1 MKKSLFLKPRRIVS
15 ILVATSLVAPS
26 TGTLVES
33 TAYAQGAKKKPLR
46 EQLPAEAQ
54 KHWDTAIALYS
65 RGQWDGARASFNA
78 AFEAS
83 KNPRV
88 LFNVA
93 VCEKNMGHY
102 ARAIDI
108 YKRELVEGKGQL
120 DATEEADVKAQIS
133 GLEAFVASVTI
144 DVSEAGADVFIDEA
158 KVGTSPLPGPVS
170 VSIGER
176 HVRVSKPG
184 FADTR
189 DTVDLK
195 AGAQGKLSVRMTA
208 SQKTALVNVNVIGPA
223 NAIVKID
230 GREVGTAPYKGQVN
244 VSAEPHSFSAE
255 APDYVAATQS
265 AIVKD
270 GEALNL
276 TLQLSKEQSKG
287 KLIVSAKPEGATIE
301 IDGHPMGSTKWDGP
315 VDVGTHQVTV
325 KKQGYYTWNQDVEV
339 PKGAER
345 TISTTLNEDR
355 NTSFVPWLIG
365 TVLVVGASATAI
377 YFITKPKDDEPVR
390 GSLAPFT
397 VGTPSYRF

>member
-1 MKKSLFLKPRRIVS
+1 MIHSYKTRGLISL
-15 ILVATSLVAPS
+15 LVATAVVAPTVTFVS
-26 TGTLVES
+26 ENV
-33 TAYAQGAKKKPLR
+33 AYAQTKKKPLR
-46 EQLPAEAQ
+46 DQLPPEAQ
-54 KHWDTAIALYS
+54 KAWDTAVALYA
-65 RGQWDGARASFNA
+65 RGQWDGARTSFNA

-83 KNPRV
+83 HNPRV

-108 YKRELVEGKGQL
+108 YKRELAEGRGQL
-120 DATEEADVKAQIS
+120 DAQEEADVKGQIA

-176 HVRVSKPG
+176 HIRVSKAG
-184 FADTR
+184 FADSR

-195 AGAQGKLSVRMTA
+195 AGAQGKVTIKMTA
-208 SQKTALVNVNVIGPA
+208 SQKTALVNVNVIGPS
-223 NAIVKID
+223 NAVVKID
-230 GREVGTAPYKGQVN
+230 GREVGPAPYKGQVN
-244 VSAEPHSFSAE
+244 VSAEPHAFSAE
-255 APDYVAATQS
+255 APGYVTATQS

-276 TLQLSKEQSKG
+276 TLQLSAEQSKG
-287 KLIVSAKPEGATIE
+287 KLVVSAKPEGAIIE
-301 IDGHPMGSTKWDGP
+301 IDGHPVGSNKWDGP

-365 TVLVVGASATAI
+365 TILVVGASATAI
-377 YFITKPKDDEPVR
+377 YFITKPKDEEPVR
-390 GSLAPFT
+390 GTLSPFT